1 MADKLKRG
9 LLQRGPIR
17 SVGVVGMGY
26 VGIPSAALFARSLAF
41 DFVWGF
47 QRNSRFS
54 GYKIDMLS
62 NGENPLK
69 GEEPGLDAL
78 IKEVVAANKFK
89 CTADFSKIDSLDA
102 ITVTVQTPFADAKRL
117 EPDLRP
123 LIAALTAVGTNMTAG
138 ALVSLESTVTPG
150 TTVGLARRILEEKS
164 GLVAG
169 EDFALAHAPERVMV
183 GRLIRN
189 LQEHDRIVGGIDTTS
204 TQRAAELYKPLLTQG
219 AIIEMTA
226 TEAEAT
232 KTAENAFRDL
242 QIAAANELALL
253 CEAMGINVY
262 AVRSGI
268 ASLEGE
274 GITRAILFPGAG
286 VGGHCLTKDTYHLVR
301 GAATSERTSDY
312 PLTRKSLFVRA
323 REINDFMPTHMFNLT
338 VAGLERAGKTLQNAK
353 VAVLGWAFIQN
364 SDDARNPPSAPFRQ
378 LVVHSGATVRVHD
391 PYVRPDTVDALSANI
406 EQVIS
411 DADAIAIFTAHDA
424 YRSLDALQIKKL
436 MRRPHPVA
444 VDGRN
449 IIDPDLFIESGFIY
463 KGIGRGD
470 KNDHP
475 IVD

>member
-1 MADKLKRG
+1 MGDKLKHA
-9 LLQRGPIR
+9 LFKRGPIR

-26 VGIPSAALFARSLAF
+26 VGIPSAALFARSPTF

-47 QRNSRFS
+47 QRNSPTS
-54 GYKIDMLS
+54 GYKIDML
-62 NGENPLK
+62 NRGENPLK
-69 GEEPGLDAL
+69 GEEPGLDTL
-78 IKEVVAANKFK
+78 IKEVVDANKFK
-89 CTADFSKIDSLDA
+89 CTADFSEIASLDA
-102 ITVTVQTPFADAKRL
+102 ITVTVQTPFADAERL

-123 LIAALTAVGTNMTAG
+123 LIAGLTEVGTNMTAG

-150 TTVGLARRILEEKS
+150 TTGGLARRILEEKS

-169 EDFALAHAPERVMV
+169 NDFALVHAPERVMV

-189 LQEHDRIVGGIDTTS
+189 LQEQDRIVGGIDATS
-204 TQRAAELYKPLLTQG
+204 TERALELYRPLSTRG
-219 AIIEMTA
+219 AIIQMRA

-242 QIAAANELALL
+242 QIAAANELALH

-286 VGGHCLTKDTYHLVR
+286 VGGHCLTKDAYHLVR
-301 GAATSERTSDY
+301 GGATSERSSDY
-312 PLTRKSLFVRA
+312 PLTSKSLFVRA

-338 VAGLERAGKTLQNAK
+338 VAALKRAGKTLRGAN

-364 SDDARNPPSAPFRQ
+364 SDDARNPPSAPFRR
-378 LVVHSGATVRVHD
+378 LVVQSGATVRVHD
-391 PYVRPDTVDALSANI
+391 PYVRPDTVNALSADI
-406 EQVIS
+406 EPVIS
-411 DADAIAIFTAHDA
+411 DADAMAIFTAHDA
-424 YRSLDALQIKKL
+424 YRSLDALEIKKWMGRL
-436 MRRPHPVA
+436 HPVV

-475 IVD
+475 IQD